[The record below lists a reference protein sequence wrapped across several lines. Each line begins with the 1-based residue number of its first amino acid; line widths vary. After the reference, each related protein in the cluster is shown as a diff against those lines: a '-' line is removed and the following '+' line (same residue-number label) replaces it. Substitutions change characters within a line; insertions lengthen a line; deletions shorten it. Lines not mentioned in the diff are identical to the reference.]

1 VLRRSGSSPGLLIA
15 LLLGG
20 CSDFFLSRKQ
30 PEVDAPLQVTETFEQ
45 APLPRLD
52 LLWVID
58 DTPSMSDEHDAL
70 AAAMPAFADALEAA
84 GVAWQVGVVT
94 TDPSEDLGVL
104 RGDPWILTPS
114 EPEGLD
120 ALLETT
126 DVTLLGREPAAG
138 IAAMVLALEA
148 PIRTEENRGF
158 RRPEAALE
166 VIVVSDGDDRSD
178 AFLGPDPADIGLALL
193 ESEARSTGRPARLSA
208 IVGPRG
214 GCSGPGGTALPG
226 LRYLELAE
234 ATGGTTGSIC
244 EGHLGPVVAGLGASS
259 VEWQRDFPLQAT
271 PDPGSLR
278 VAVDGVRA
286 DSGWSVETAPD
297 RVVFDLAPAP
307 GAVITVRYT
316 VADR

>member
-1 VLRRSGSSPGLLIA
+1 MFHTRSSSA
-15 LLLGG
+15 LVAALMLVG
-20 CSDFFLSRKQ
+20 CSDFFLSRRQ
-30 PEVDAPLQVTETFEQ
+30 PEVADPLTVTETFEQ

-70 AAAMPAFADALEAA
+70 AAAMPAFADALQEA

-94 TDPSEDLGVL
+94 TDPGEDLGVL

-114 EPEGLD
+114 EAESLD
-120 ALLETT
+120 LLLDTAAI
-126 DVTLLGREPAAG
+126 TLLGREPASG
-138 IAAMVLALEA
+138 IAAMVLALES
-148 PIRTEENRGF
+148 PLRTDENRGF
-158 RRPEAALE
+158 RRPDAALE

-178 AFLGPDPADIGLALL
+178 AVLGPDAIDIGLSTL
-193 ESEARSTGRPARLSA
+193 EAEADSTGRPARLSA
-208 IVGPRG
+208 VVGPRG
-214 GCSGPGGTALPG
+214 GCSGPGGSALPG

-234 ATGGTTGSIC
+234 ATGGTTASIC
-244 EGHLGPVVAGLGASS
+244 EGHMESVIADLGASS
-259 VEWQRDFPLQAT
+259 VEWQTEFPLQAT
-271 PDPGSLR
+271 PETGSLR
-278 VAVDGVRA
+278 VAIDGLRA
-286 DSGWSVETAPD
+286 DTGWSMATGPD